1 MDIVLLIILIF
12 SLALPI
18 IYLSDNKITK
28 TTILEIITTIIIS
41 AIALKILFSGSG
53 EIWRKK

>member
-53 EIWRKK
+53 EI